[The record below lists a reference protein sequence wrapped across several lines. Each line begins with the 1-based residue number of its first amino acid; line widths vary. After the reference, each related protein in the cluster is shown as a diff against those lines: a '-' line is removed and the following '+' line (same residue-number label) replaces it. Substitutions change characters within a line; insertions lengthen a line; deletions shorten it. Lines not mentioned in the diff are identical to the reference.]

1 MQNGDRVMAD
11 LENEAQDKVAEKM
24 DTEFTETVILED
36 DEVEE
41 YVDIDNLEDNFKPDQ
56 KFAFDSIETNVE
68 ELLTEI
74 AAEADINDS
83 SNIRIRKRL
92 EAMIEQK
99 RAQEEF
105 VDFDEYDIDN

>member
-1 MQNGDRVMAD
+1 MAG

-24 DTEFTETVILED
+24 DAEFTETVILED

-41 YVDIDNLEDNFKPDQ
+41 YVDIDNLEDNFKLDQ

-68 ELLTEI
+68 EILTEI
-74 AAEADINDS
+74 AAEADLNDS

>member
-1 MQNGDRVMAD
+1 MAD
-11 LENEAQDKVAEKM
+11 FENEAQDKVAEKM

-41 YVDIDNLEDNFKPDQ
+41 YVDIDNLEDNFKLDQ

>member
-1 MQNGDRVMAD
+1 MAV
-11 LENEAQDKVAEKM
+11 LENEAQAKVAKKM
-24 DTEFTETVILED
+24 DTEFTDTVILED

-41 YVDIDNLEDNFKPDQ
+41 YADIDNLEDNFKPDQ

-68 ELLTEI
+68 EILAEI
-74 AAEADINDS
+74 AAEADLNDS

>member
-1 MQNGDRVMAD
+1 MAV
-11 LENEAQDKVAEKM
+11 LENEAQAKVAKKM
-24 DTEFTETVILED
+24 DTEFTDTVILED
-36 DEVEE
+36 EEVEE
-41 YVDIDNLEDNFKPDQ
+41 YADIDNLEDNFKPDQ

-68 ELLTEI
+68 EILAEI
-74 AAEADINDS
+74 AAEADLNDS